1 MGYEYTA
8 SDHIGKPL
16 HYHYT
21 AYQGTAFMQ
30 DWYNER
36 KKAMMQI
43 GEADQELQ
51 FPDAGGSSLMDW
63 EEKQERTGVINT
75 NEIFSILLYELR
87 NGKNI
92 SGPLKRQFDG
102 FVKTFEVRKRLY
114 PQYSLR
120 FKPMDETAYWNVALY
135 ADFAYI
141 CATALTCYQDLRYL
155 NVLLKVNDTLVSQ
168 LNCSPTLLGQSDQKK
183 LSYALKREVDFVTE
197 VCQKKGIEWGQR
209 NGDT

>member
-21 AYQGTAFMQ
+21 AYQGTAFLL

-36 KKAMMQI
+36 KKSMMQF
-43 GEADQELQ
+43 GEADQELL
-51 FPDAGGSSLMDW
+51 FTDAGGSSLMDW

-102 FVKTFEVRKRLY
+102 FVDRK
-114 PQYSLR
+114 S
-120 FKPMDETAYWNVALY
+120 V
-135 ADFAYI
+135 
-141 CATALTCYQDLRYL
+141 
-155 NVLLKVNDTLVSQ
+155 V
-168 LNCSPTLLGQSDQKK
+168 
-183 LSYALKREVDFVTE
+183 
-197 VCQKKGIEWGQR
+197 
-209 NGDT
+209 

>member
-8 SDHIGKPL
+8 SDHIDKPL
-16 HYHYT
+16 QYHYT

-30 DWYNER
+30 EWCNER

-43 GEADQELQ
+43 GEADPELQ
-51 FPDAGGSSLMDW
+51 FPDAGVSSLMDW
-63 EEKQERTGVINT
+63 EEKQERTRVINT
-75 NEIFSILLYELR
+75 NEVFSILLYELR

-92 SGPLKRQFDG
+92 SGSLKRQFDG

-141 CATALTCYQDLRYL
+141 CATALTG
-155 NVLLKVNDTLVSQ
+155 V
-168 LNCSPTLLGQSDQKK
+168 PIK
-183 LSYALKREVDFVTE
+183 LFANIAGTKRSKETE
-197 VCQKKGIEWGQR
+197 LCVEKRSGLCHRSLSKKGH
-209 NGDT
+209 